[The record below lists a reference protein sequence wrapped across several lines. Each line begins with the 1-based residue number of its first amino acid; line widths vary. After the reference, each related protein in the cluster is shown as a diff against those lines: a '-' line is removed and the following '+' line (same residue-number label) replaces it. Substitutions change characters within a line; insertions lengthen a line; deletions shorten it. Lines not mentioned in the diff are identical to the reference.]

1 MTRRPGRYRRP
12 GGAPAWLQTLGLP
25 ADEPAVRSSRP
36 GAPLAVASCLA
47 VAALLAVPG
56 APALAQQPAPA
67 EVAVLAAQLDAA
79 TTRTEQLAGALEQSA
94 ARASALR
101 TRIGR
106 LAEEQDAVRAV
117 VAARARQ
124 AYIATS
130 QPPDPLGRLARSLA
144 APDLHTLADAQMSRR
159 AGAASVSAAQRLADA
174 VATSSAAA
182 RDLAAQTAAYRRQLQ
197 ADAQAAQAAQE
208 QARQLLDQARAALAA
223 EQARR
228 VAAAQAAA
236 VAAIEAQL
244 AAARGRLD
252 AASATV
258 TTALTPAQTGR
269 GRAAARTEAP
279 VLALVEAAGS
289 GYPAGYRPTGVV
301 LAGQASWYGPGF
313 VGNPTASGAP
323 YDPERLTC
331 AHKTL
336 PLGTVV
342 RVTSGSRSVS
352 CLVDDRGPYIAG
364 RIIDMSRAGAR
375 ALGFDGVAQVTVE
388 VLSPGR

>member
-1 MTRRPGRYRRP
+1 MRR
-12 GGAPAWLQTLGLP
+12 L
-25 ADEPAVRSSRP
+25 RP

-47 VAALLAVPG
+47 VAALVAVPA

-67 EVAVLAAQLDAA
+67 DVAALAAQLDAA
-79 TTRTEQLAGALEQSA
+79 TTRTEQLAGALEQAA
-94 ARASALR
+94 ARASAQR
-101 TRIGR
+101 TQIAR
-106 LAEEQDAVRAV
+106 LTEQQDAVRAV

-124 AYIATS
+124 AYIETS
-130 QPPDPLGRLARSLA
+130 RPRDPLGRLARSLA
-144 APDLHTLADAQMSRR
+144 APELHTLADAELARR

-182 RDLAAQTAAYRRQLQ
+182 TDLAAQTAAYRRQLQ
-197 ADAQAAQAAQE
+197 ADAQAAQTAQE
-208 QARQLLDQARAALAA
+208 QARQLLDQARAAVAA
-223 EQARR
+223 EQARQA
-228 VAAAQAAA
+228 AAAQAAA
-236 VAAIEAQL
+236 VAALQAQL
-244 AAARGRLD
+244 TGARGRLD

-258 TTALTPAQTGR
+258 TSALSPAQTAR
-269 GRAAARTEAP
+269 SRAAARNEGP

-289 GYPAGYRPTGVV
+289 GYPAGYRATGVV
-301 LAGQASWYGPGF
+301 LTGQASWYGPGF

-352 CLVDDRGPYIAG
+352 CLVDDRGPYVAG

-388 VLSPGR
+388 VLAAGG